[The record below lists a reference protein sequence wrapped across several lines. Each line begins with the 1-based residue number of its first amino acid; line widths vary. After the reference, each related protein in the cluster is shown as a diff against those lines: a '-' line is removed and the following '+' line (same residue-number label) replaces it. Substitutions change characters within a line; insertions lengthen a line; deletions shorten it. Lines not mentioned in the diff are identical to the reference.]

1 MIKKIYRGE
10 PGGIVKV
17 ILPSGKS
24 RPLLTR
30 ANCRAIR
37 LSETVRALL
46 AAVSPCT
53 SPTGFGRKR
62 SDGYGGSGPADLAL
76 SILCDVLGERPSEK
90 QIYHGRFKA
99 YPHHQDFKREFVA
112 RWEYG
117 GGFEIESSNI
127 VDWLRKRGEEV
138 QP

>member
-1 MIKKIYRGE
+1 MINKIYRGE
-10 PGGIVKV
+10 ADGKVKV

-24 RPLLTR
+24 RPLRHVVLH
-30 ANCRAIR
+30 
-37 LSETVRALL
+37 
-46 AAVSPCT
+46 

-76 SILCDVLGERPSEK
+76 SILCDVLGERPTEK

-99 YPHHQDFKREFVA
+99 YPHHQDFKREFIT

-117 GGFEIESSNI
+117 GGFEIDSDTI
-127 VDWLRKRGEEV
+127 VSWLRKRGMEV

>member
-10 PGGIVKV
+10 PGGAVKV
-17 ILPSGKS
+17 ILPSGKV
-24 RPLLTR
+24 RPLQHVVLH
-30 ANCRAIR
+30 
-37 LSETVRALL
+37 
-46 AAVSPCT
+46 SP
-53 SPTGFGRKR
+53 SGFGW
-62 SDGYGGSGPADLAL
+62 GYGGSGPADLAL

-90 QIYHGRFKA
+90 QIYHGRFNA

-117 GGFEIESSNI
+117 GGFEIDSDTIAN
-127 VDWLRKRGEEV
+127 WLRKRAVEV

>member
-10 PGGIVKV
+10 PGGAVKV

-24 RPLLTR
+24 RPLRHVVGERKSRSL
-30 ANCRAIR
+30 N
-37 LSETVRALL
+37 
-46 AAVSPCT
+46 

-76 SILCDVLGERPSEK
+76 SILCDVLGERPTEK
-90 QIYHGRFKA
+90 QIYHGRFRA

-112 RWEYG
+112 RWEFG
-117 GGFEIESSNI
+117 GGFEIDSDTI
-127 VDWLRKRGEEV
+127 IGWLHKRGMEV
-138 QP
+138 QL

>member
-1 MIKKIYRGE
+1 MIKKIYRGK
-10 PGGIVKV
+10 PGGAVKV
-17 ILPSGKS
+17 TLPSGKS

-37 LSETVRALL
+37 LGETVRALL
-46 AAVSPCT
+46 AAVSHCI

-76 SILCDVLGERPSEK
+76 SILCDMLGERPSEK

-112 RWEYG
+112 RWEFG
-117 GGFEIESSNI
+117 GGFEIDSSNI
-127 VDWLRKRGEEV
+127 VTWLRERGV
-138 QP
+138 YL

>member
-1 MIKKIYRGE
+1 
-10 PGGIVKV
+10 
-17 ILPSGKS
+17 
-24 RPLLTR
+24 
-30 ANCRAIR
+30 
-37 LSETVRALL
+37 LL

-53 SPTGFGRKR
+53 SPTGFGW
-62 SDGYGGSGPADLAL
+62 GYGGSGPADLAL

-117 GGFEIESSNI
+117 GGFEIDSDTI
-127 VDWLRKRGEEV
+127 AGWLRKRGVEV